1 MFGLSWTLIRR
12 RAEPARTVGAAVVI
26 GCAVG
31 LATAAGLQFEFGA
44 DLRHEMSDS
53 ILPAARAGPVYVVGI
68 DQEFIAAAKADPI
81 GYPYQHLFAALPAL
95 GARIIYVDPGSYDV
109 ANPGIEERQ
118 FEALAAN
125 LLADA
130 DGVTTAKRD
139 VSLTTPVK
147 GTRIPGL
154 ATARSS
160 DVLEEE
166 SDYVG
171 FDNVVSDPE
180 GNVLRTVPLVAV
192 EPATERNAPR
202 IVPSVSLISLI
213 RARGLT
219 ESLTETAD
227 GIDVGGVL
235 IPTEGDQRVRLS
247 FAPSLLPGGDHIV
260 PALDVTEGR
269 IDMTS
274 LEDSTVVVGPIGTA
288 SPRQLATPVG
298 PGGSLS
304 STLIQANAINTL
316 LTGRFLRPAGTA
328 AVSLTAA
335 AAAFVI
341 ALAVLFLPAWFAPI
355 GALAA
360 GAAWFWLTRWAAG
373 RGSLLDPL
381 AGFVAIVAATVAALV
396 WRAAR
401 EALRRL
407 QVTALFSRYVPA
419 TVVRQL
425 LDESTL
431 EEVEAGQRLEVAVLF
446 CDLRGFTPMCARL
459 EPARVREILDLYYSR
474 ATEVIFDHEGTL
486 MQFAGDEV
494 FAVFGAPLPQDDC
507 AKRAVGCAAD
517 FVALQRDLCDEL
529 EGRGLPRIAYGVGV
543 HSGVVVAAH
552 FGSAA
557 RRQYTVIGDP
567 VNVGARL
574 CSHAEA
580 GQAVVSERVMNA
592 LAEAPPAIPLGGL
605 ALKGIDR
612 PVFCYAL
619 DEQLVGSTHTAVSVV
634 PPPVAPSRPRIDLT
648 AQRYQELRQR

>member
-1 MFGLSWTLIRR
+1 MFGLNRTLMRR
-12 RAEPARTVGAAVVI
+12 LSEPVRNIGAAVFI
-26 GCAVG
+26 GAAVG
-31 LATAAGLQFEFGA
+31 LATALGLQFDFGA

-53 ILPAARAGPVYVVGI
+53 VLPEARAGPVYVVGI
-68 DQEFIAAAKADPI
+68 DPEFIAAAKANPL
-81 GYPYQHLFAALPAL
+81 GYYYQHLFEALPAL
-95 GARIIYVDPGSYDV
+95 GARTIYLDPDSYDI
-109 ANPGIEERQ
+109 ANPGIEERR
-118 FEALAAN
+118 FDALAAG

-130 DGVTTAKRD
+130 EGVTTAKRD
-139 VSLTTPVK
+139 VLLTAPVK
-147 GTRIPGL
+147 GTMIPVL
-154 ATARSS
+154 ASARSS

-166 SDYVG
+166 ADYVG

-180 GNVLRTVPLVAV
+180 GSVMRTVPLVAA
-192 EPATERNAPR
+192 EPAPETNAPR

-213 RARGLT
+213 RARHLT
-219 ESLTETAD
+219 ESLTETAG
-227 GIDVGGVL
+227 GIEVGGDL
-235 IPTEGDQRVRLS
+235 IPTERDQRVRLS
-247 FAPSLLPGGDHIV
+247 FGPSLLPGGDHIV
-260 PALDVTEGR
+260 SALDVTEGR
-269 IDMTS
+269 IDMTR

-288 SPRQLATPVG
+288 SPRQFAAPVG

-316 LTGRFLRPAGTA
+316 LSGQFLRPAGTT
-328 AVSLTAA
+328 AVSVMAG
-335 AAAFVI
+335 AAAFMI
-341 ALAVLFLPAWFAPI
+341 ALVVLLLPAWFAPI

-360 GAAWFWLTRWAAG
+360 AAAWFGLTRWAAG
-373 RGSLLDPL
+373 HGSLLDPL
-381 AGFVAIVAATVAALV
+381 AGFVAIGAATVAALV

-425 LDESTL
+425 LDESTF

-507 AKRAVGCAAD
+507 AERAVGCAAD
-517 FVALQRDLCDEL
+517 FVALQHDLGDEL
-529 EGRGLPRIAYGVGV
+529 ESRNLPRIAYGIGV

-580 GQAVVSERVMNA
+580 GQAVVSEHVMNA
-592 LAEAPPAIPLGGL
+592 LAEPPPAIPLGGL
-605 ALKGIDR
+605 ALKGIDQR
-612 PVFCYAL
+612 VFCYAL
-619 DEQLVGSTHTAVSVV
+619 DEQLVGSTDTAISVV
-634 PPPVAPSRPRIDLT
+634 PAPMARPMPRTDQT
-648 AQRYQELRQR
+648 VQQHQGLREP